1 MWHTLPAGFWS
12 VGSLALG
19 PRQPLRANYA
29 YRLDDDLSDRA
40 GMAKMPVRELK
51 YRTAI
56 WDHTECWRS
65 SVLLWDPAIVMLVIF
80 PLFFERIWMS

>member
-1 MWHTLPAGFWS
+1 MCVWHTLPAGFWS

-65 SVLLWDPAIVMLVIF
+65 SIALGPSNCNVGHF
-80 PLFFERIWMS
+80 PPFL